1 MPQYVEIEDEA
12 LATCAMHVQRMYA
25 LLDKLDVTHFGTDR
39 FRALLDYCSA
49 GERQLVS
56 QVDAAL
62 VKAGKRPDRF
72 TQVLCG
78 DVCILVSADDG
89 GFGFVSISPRLQPR
103 I

>member
-1 MPQYVEIEDEA
+1 MPQSFEIEDEA
-12 LATCAMHVQRMYA
+12 LANCAMHVQRMYA
-25 LLDKLDVTHFGTDR
+25 LLDKMDVSHFGSDR
-39 FRALLDYCSA
+39 FRTLLDFCSA

-62 VKAGKRPDRF
+62 VKAGKRADGF

-78 DVCILVSADDG
+78 DVCIMINAADG